1 MRARR
6 SSGAAGLDIGSVR
19 PVRPVKS
26 HAGDGARAGAPL
38 AWRFV
43 TGGGIGDTLIICYH
57 GISDS
62 WPSPSAI
69 PVERLERQ
77 LCHLLERGYRG
88 TTFSEAVL
96 SRPRGKTVAVTFDD
110 AYRSIGEH
118 ALPLLSRLGLP
129 ATLFVP
135 THWVG
140 RDAPMAW
147 KGIDRYVGGAHETEL
162 LPLSWAEITLTLGRR
177 LGDRLAHALTPG
189 PDDALRRR
197 AGRRAGGVA
206 GGSSRN
212 GWAGPAARSPTRTA
226 FSMRASSGRPSERA
240 TAPVPRSPSASVA
253 DGRSSGREWGST
265 PTIRTPAFERRPR
278 PGAGGSSAR
287 GSAKRLLRAPPVPRT
302 GAGSSRADAR
312 A

>member
-1 MRARR
+1 M
-6 SSGAAGLDIGSVR
+6 
-19 PVRPVKS
+19 
-26 HAGDGARAGAPL
+26 
-38 AWRFV
+38 

-57 GISDS
+57 GISES

-118 ALPLLSRLGLP
+118 AVPLLSRLGLP

-140 RDAPMAW
+140 RDTPMAW
-147 KGIDRYVGGAHETEL
+147 RGIDRYVGGAHEAEL
-162 LPLSWAEITLTLGRR
+162 LPLSWAEIASLSDAGWEIGSHTRSHPDLTTLSDDELGVELAGSRADVEARLGRPCR
-177 LGDRLAHALTPG
+177 AIAYPYGFLDARVVRAAERTGYRTGAALPVRQH
-189 PDDALRRR
+189 RRR
-197 AGRRAGGVA
+197 ALAWPRVGVFANDSDARFRAKASPWRRWLV
-206 GGSSRN
+206 GSRI
-212 GWAGPAARSPTRTA
+212 GEA
-226 FSMRASSGRPSERA
+226 
-240 TAPVPRSPSASVA
+240 
-253 DGRSSGREWGST
+253 
-265 PTIRTPAFERRPR
+265 
-278 PGAGGSSAR
+278 
-287 GSAKRLLRAPPVPRT
+287 LLRAPPIPRT
-302 GAGSSRADAR
+302 TAGSSRAGAR